1 MEICLVIWG
10 TAVSAE
16 SEWFNR
22 GMDITCY
29 SNRHLNICIPGQS
42 LVPAL
47 ALLLIYLPANVYPG
61 KSVDGGARAWIS
73 DTSVGSPN
81 GVAASSFQSN
91 AVWTVVGTWEVDQHM
106 EDICLLYSLNSFQG
120 KLKRKPS
127 MAMCRG
133 WEPHK
138 EETLIIS
145 ERSVLGGMHLS
156 NRVGVELICE
166 RGERRIGLN
175 EGHKE

>member
-81 GVAASSFQSN
+81 GWLHPPFSLMQS
-91 AVWTVVGTWEVDQHM
+91 GQ
-106 EDICLLYSLNSFQG
+106 L
-120 KLKRKPS
+120 
-127 MAMCRG
+127 
-133 WEPHK
+133 WEPEKWTSIWKTSVFCTVSILFK
-138 EETLIIS
+138 E
-145 ERSVLGGMHLS
+145 
-156 NRVGVELICE
+156 N
-166 RGERRIGLN
+166 
-175 EGHKE
+175 